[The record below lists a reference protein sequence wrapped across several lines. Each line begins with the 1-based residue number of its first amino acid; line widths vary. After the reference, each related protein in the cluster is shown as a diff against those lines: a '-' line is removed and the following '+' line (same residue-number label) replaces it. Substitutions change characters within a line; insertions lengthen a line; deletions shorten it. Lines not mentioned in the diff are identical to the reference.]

1 MKDIEKL
8 EAIFKLMVKYKVN
21 AVKVG
26 DIEVAGITL
35 PIQEDDFT
43 EDKTEDVDDELLFYS
58 AGN

>member
-1 MKDIEKL
+1 MNDIEKL
-8 EAIFKLMVKYKVN
+8 ETIFNLMVKYKVN

-26 DIEVAGITL
+26 DIEVAGITF

-43 EDKTEDVDDELLFYS
+43 EDKTEDVDDDLLFYS